1 MTLAAIR
8 EALRAALFDNLGL
21 KLISLA
27 FALGM
32 YAFIHGAENAQRTF
46 SLSVVSILPPESR
59 GRQLMTQVP
68 TEVAVTVRGSRTQL
82 DDLRADDLG
91 TLQLDLRNG
100 TATRLDLDPS
110 MFHVPAGLTVEQIY
124 PSTIELRWDDVI
136 VRPIPVQVPRTGETA
151 AGFMVKGTISV
162 EPPFVNARGPRS
174 IVDVMQLARTAPFDI
189 NGLTGGTYQRALALD
204 RPPKLVTYD
213 VDSVMATLEVGRE
226 LASRTFDRKVE
237 VIGMPRVQTQ
247 PPTVQVRITGTPE
260 DVSSLSPE
268 AILPRV
274 EPKSANVDTSQP
286 GSVILDVIIDIP
298 RVTAEINP
306 PKVLVKW

>member
-1 MTLAAIR
+1 MNFASIR
-8 EALRAALFDNLGL
+8 ETLRSALLDNLGL

-27 FALGM
+27 FALGL
-32 YAFIHGAENAQRTF
+32 YAFIHGAENAQRGF
-46 SLSVVSILPPESR
+46 SVSVVAFLPPESR
-59 GRQLMTQVP
+59 GRQLMTQLP
-68 TEVAVTVRGSRTQL
+68 TAVDIKVRGSRTQL

-100 TATRLDLDPS
+100 TQTRLDLDPS
-110 MFHVPAGLTVEQIY
+110 MFHVPAGLTVVEIY

-151 AGFMVKGTISV
+151 PGFVVKGTISV

-174 IVDVMQLARTAPFDI
+174 IVDVMQVARTAPFDI
-189 NGLTGGTYQRALALD
+189 NGLTGGTHQRALALD

-260 DVSSLSPE
+260 DVSAVNPE

-274 EPKSANVDTSQP
+274 EPRSANVDTSQP
-286 GSVILDVIIDIP
+286 GSVLLDVVVEIP
-298 RVTAEINP
+298 RVTVEINP